1 MFFDEEN
8 HSVYPMA
15 CDLDYSVWKKFL
27 HGLSY
32 SPNKED
38 FGDVWEEAMI
48 YDSSITFV
56 ASGKMLTIICVI
68 HCCLSF
74 KSLVNMC

>member
-15 CDLDYSVWKKFL
+15 RDLDYSVWKMFL

-38 FGDVWEEAMI
+38 FGDMWGEEMM
-48 YDSSITFV
+48 YDSLITFA
-56 ASGKMLTIICVI
+56 ASGKMPTIICVI

-74 KSLVNMC
+74 RSLVNMC